1 MGAGGRENP
10 FLAAERGSR
19 SAFEVELAAVMV
31 GIALMFKPSFGG
43 QARCTHLGMIVV
55 RHGASILWTD
65 QPQEIDMEERVI
77 VDSSFFAVVNAPL
90 EKIDTPVWCFSL
102 QDKGVRRLPLQRAL
116 PRRVMAGAYQ
126 FGISV

>member
-1 MGAGGRENP
+1 
-10 FLAAERGSR
+10 
-19 SAFEVELAAVMV
+19 
-31 GIALMFKPSFGG
+31 
-43 QARCTHLGMIVV
+43 MIVV